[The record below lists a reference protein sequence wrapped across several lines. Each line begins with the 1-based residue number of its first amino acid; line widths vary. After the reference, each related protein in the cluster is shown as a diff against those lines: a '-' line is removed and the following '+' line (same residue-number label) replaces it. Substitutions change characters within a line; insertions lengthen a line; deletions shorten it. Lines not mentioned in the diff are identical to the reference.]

1 MTTNRSVDDLLARLR
16 DALAHLYDYTRLL
29 NHPLADDLGLPT
41 QLAPRER
48 MRQLRSTLIGGIEQL
63 RPAGDTVLR
72 SPKSRSYQVLSLHY
86 VESMLIDEVA
96 RELAVSTR
104 QVYRDLRRAEDD
116 LTAILGLTGSA
127 DSPDISETSGPE
139 SHLSGEAALVA
150 ASGGS
155 VPVVTM
161 LCGACEAV
169 QALAQAK
176 GLRLDF
182 VSEGAVEAQGL
193 EVGELARHALIS
205 LISLT
210 TKSAKPG
217 STVRVESTL
226 AQEVVNVAISF
237 SCEAHPSAESLGTA
251 LKLLNLVNAE
261 LTKSESKAGC
271 VLTVRLPTIRRT
283 RVLLVDDNADLAGL
297 FERFLRETR
306 YALSVARDAETGLA
320 MAAQCEAEIIVLDVM
335 MSGRDGWSLLQ
346 QLSNSGSAC
355 SLPVVICSAIH
366 DPELAMSLGAVASLT
381 KPVTRMELLRALETA
396 ERRTAASP
404 Q

>member
-1 MTTNRSVDDLLARLR
+1 
-16 DALAHLYDYTRLL
+16 
-29 NHPLADDLGLPT
+29 
-41 QLAPRER
+41 
-48 MRQLRSTLIGGIEQL
+48 
-63 RPAGDTVLR
+63 
-72 SPKSRSYQVLSLHY
+72 
-86 VESMLIDEVA
+86 
-96 RELAVSTR
+96 
-104 QVYRDLRRAEDD
+104 
-116 LTAILGLTGSA
+116 
-127 DSPDISETSGPE
+127 
-139 SHLSGEAALVA
+139 LSGEAALVA

-271 VLTVRLPTIRRT
+271 VLTVRLPTIRKT